1 MMKTR
6 NQDLYE
12 ISAVARLTGISP
24 HVLRVWER
32 RYGVV
37 EPQRSDSKRRR
48 YSADDIQRLCLIK
61 SLVDHGHAISTVAG
75 LQLAQL
81 EEREAAAV
89 QAKESEEVP
98 EFFPTHG
105 IRIAVIG
112 TKVRQALRSAEEQSS
127 SMRVVGEF
135 LDATELI
142 ASLKP
147 EAADLVV
154 VERDTLFPEDV
165 AEIQELIATLQVK
178 RAIVVYQF
186 AREETITSLAAK
198 RIAGLRAPVDAMEIR
213 LACLSGV
220 PGGLSSETV
229 KSDPVATPLDEKIQ
243 RPPGEV
249 PERIYRD
256 EQLVRIAQLSSVVN
270 CECPQ
275 HLANLLSG
283 LVAFERYSEQCEDR
297 DAEDAAIHAFLH
309 HTTAKVRSSMEIA
322 LSEVLAQ
329 EGITI

>member
-1 MMKTR
+1 MKTR

-178 RAIVVYQF
+178 RAIVV
-186 AREETITSLAAK
+186 AA
-198 RIAGLRAPVDAMEIR
+198 AG
-213 LACLSGV
+213 G
-220 PGGLSSETV
+220 
-229 KSDPVATPLDEKIQ
+229 
-243 RPPGEV
+243 
-249 PERIYRD
+249 
-256 EQLVRIAQLSSVVN
+256 
-270 CECPQ
+270 
-275 HLANLLSG
+275 HNLLMLRGRKRSPHSRQSG
-283 LVAFERYSEQCEDR
+283 LQGCGHQSMQWKFVSPV
-297 DAEDAAIHAFLH
+297 FLEF
-309 HTTAKVRSSMEIA
+309 R
-322 LSEVLAQ
+322 
-329 EGITI
+329 EGSRVKR

>member
-1 MMKTR
+1 MKKR

-37 EPQRSDSKRRR
+37 EPQRSDTKRRR

-89 QAKESEEVP
+89 QAKESEEVSDLL
-98 EFFPTHG
+98 PTHG

-112 TKVRQALRSAEEQSS
+112 TKIRQALQSASEQSP

-135 LDATELI
+135 LDTTELI
-142 ASLKP
+142 TSLKP
-147 EAADLVV
+147 GAADLVV

-165 AEIQELIATLQVK
+165 AEIQEIIATLQVR
-178 RAIVVYQF
+178 RAIVVFQF
-186 AREETITSLAAK
+186 AREETIASLAAM
-198 RIAGLRAPVDAMEIR
+198 RITGLRAPVDSMGIR

-220 PGGLSSETV
+220 PGGLLSEAV
-229 KSDPVATPLDEKIQ
+229 KSDPAASSPVEKIQ
-243 RPPGEV
+243 RPPGEI

-297 DAEDAAIHAFLH
+297 DVSDAAIHAYLH
-309 HTTAKVRSSMEIA
+309 HTTAKVRLSMEIA
-322 LSEVLAQ
+322 LSAVLEQ